1 MLKKL
6 LLSVSVLLLLIII
19 GITAIV
25 IQPQLLQGAI
35 STGGQRFAGLDITFE
50 SLSSHR
56 SPLRLELKGLELRNP
71 DWPEPTLL
79 RLDSLSLKLIAS
91 PFDDGAFWSLHSEGL
106 TVNLEHNREGELNW
120 LTSKLRGNGETPPP
134 DTEPSAP
141 APVQL
146 PGDFNFQEIVLLDSH
161 IHILRADGERYH
173 IDLPEVRGER
183 SETANGHL
191 SLELAYAQHHFLVSG
206 DIVLFDPGAGVLDY
220 QLAIEHEDAQLKS
233 EGRLSLSPDLSGSRI
248 DLSLALQRLEAL
260 ATMAGLEHA
269 PALPESRLA
278 TTLVIDNGY
287 QLSDTTL
294 ALGDNTLSGTLTIA
308 TDFSQVDATLSSP
321 ALNIDALQEIFAPAP
336 QESTQTDATAEPA
349 ETAMDWQWLSKPEV
363 KATLAIERLL
373 ASGWQLD
380 ALKVTATTGEQL
392 SADFSIATV
401 SEAASQRQLN
411 DVTGELRLTP
421 LAPQSEGADARLELA
436 LSERG
441 VNIDIEGDVNLNGKA
456 GNALKIRA
464 QAPQSAHLWALAQ
477 LPWQEAGALELTGEF
492 ASEAQ
497 GYTVN
502 SSASLGEQQADVTLE
517 YKTPE
522 ALEYGH
528 LDGQLTLKNL
538 SMAFTSPA
546 NESASTQ
553 TSTPRPRSKKLL
565 SKDPIAF
572 DALHKFEGQLNI
584 DLQDVDTGY
593 TYIKRASLAPSV
605 KKGVLTLSDSRIL
618 TNGGEAQLSARLD
631 ANGERPQLR
640 SEIRVDG
647 SDYGKLGLEKA
658 AGIRG
663 GTGDIRLNLRAS
675 GNSPADLAASLNGQ
689 VDIKITDL
697 EAKGN
702 ALNLIGS
709 DVLTETFN
717 KLNPFREKRS
727 TTQIECLAVHFK
739 GNDGKFIS
747 NDGIALET
755 EASKIIGTGHI
766 DFANE
771 ELRFGISPIAR
782 KGVGINVGAA
792 AGLVRLGGSF
802 SKPRVEADPGGM
814 FTSGLST
821 GAAIYTGGLSLVA
834 QGLMKRALY
843 SGSACDGALE
853 EIPSADELPP
863 ELLQPAD
870 NPAAP
875 ASAEQ
880 VTQPTS

>member
-1 MLKKL
+1 M
-6 LLSVSVLLLLIII
+6 
-19 GITAIV
+19 
-25 IQPQLLQGAI
+25 
-35 STGGQRFAGLDITFE
+35 
-50 SLSSHR
+50 
-56 SPLRLELKGLELRNP
+56 
-71 DWPEPTLL
+71 
-79 RLDSLSLKLIAS
+79 
-91 PFDDGAFWSLHSEGL
+91 
-106 TVNLEHNREGELNW
+106 
-120 LTSKLRGNGETPPP
+120 
-134 DTEPSAP
+134 
-141 APVQL
+141 
-146 PGDFNFQEIVLLDSH
+146 
-161 IHILRADGERYH
+161 
-173 IDLPEVRGER
+173 
-183 SETANGHL
+183 
-191 SLELAYAQHHFLVSG
+191 
-206 DIVLFDPGAGVLDY
+206 
-220 QLAIEHEDAQLKS
+220 
-233 EGRLSLSPDLSGSRI
+233 
-248 DLSLALQRLEAL
+248 
-260 ATMAGLEHA
+260 
-269 PALPESRLA
+269 
-278 TTLVIDNGY
+278 
-287 QLSDTTL
+287 
-294 ALGDNTLSGTLTIA
+294 
-308 TDFSQVDATLSSP
+308 
-321 ALNIDALQEIFAPAP
+321 
-336 QESTQTDATAEPA
+336 
-349 ETAMDWQWLSKPEV
+349 
-363 KATLAIERLL
+363 
-373 ASGWQLD
+373 
-380 ALKVTATTGEQL
+380 
-392 SADFSIATV
+392 
-401 SEAASQRQLN
+401 
-411 DVTGELRLTP
+411 
-421 LAPQSEGADARLELA
+421 
-436 LSERG
+436 
-441 VNIDIEGDVNLNGKA
+441 
-456 GNALKIRA
+456 
-464 QAPQSAHLWALAQ
+464 
-477 LPWQEAGALELTGEF
+477 
-492 ASEAQ
+492 
-497 GYTVN
+497 
-502 SSASLGEQQADVTLE
+502 
-517 YKTPE
+517 
-522 ALEYGH
+522 
-528 LDGQLTLKNL
+528 
-538 SMAFTSPA
+538 
-546 NESASTQ
+546 
-553 TSTPRPRSKKLL
+553 
-565 SKDPIAF
+565 
-572 DALHKFEGQLNI
+572 
-584 DLQDVDTGY
+584 
-593 TYIKRASLAPSV
+593 

-875 ASAEQ
+875 ASTEQ
-880 VTQPTS
+880 ATQPTP